1 MATNWGRRQ
10 YGRIYIILLSTY
22 IDAKYMIGLT
32 HAIDRLHYYYIVV
45 KSNKNGIR
53 CSKQTLFG
61 AKVCSLLTVLAV
73 LYLVLVGRVKLIPG
87 LRVVLLVPAVQ

>member
-10 YGRIYIILLSTY
+10 YGRIYIILLATY

-45 KSNKNGIR
+45 KSKKNGIR
-53 CSKQTLFG
+53 CSK
-61 AKVCSLLTVLAV
+61 VCLLLTVLAV